1 LWLFGGVVVVAIG
14 GRLAAHEPTEAATK
28 STSSSRNEQAGDE
41 TFGHLPLAADRKPLN
56 LDFETGSLKD
66 WTADGDAFKD
76 QPVRGDIPS
85 GPRARDGKR
94 ADPQGEFWV
103 GTFERAGDAP
113 QGTLTSIAF
122 KVTHPFATFLVGGGP
137 HAQTRV
143 EIVRKD
149 TGRVVFAA
157 SGREAENMR
166 RVGVDLRE
174 HEGKEIFIRVV
185 DQHTGHWGH
194 INFDDFRFHRA
205 LPPLPK
211 EPSILLPDQYPYA
224 GLSPQKAAE
233 VITVPEG
240 FQVRL
245 FAGEPDVHQ
254 PIAMAI
260 DDRGRLWIAEAY
272 VYPRRAPEGKGRD
285 RIVIF
290 EDTDGDGRH
299 DSRKVFI
306 EGLNLVSGLELGFGG
321 VWVGAAPYLMFIPD
335 RNGDDV
341 PDGPSMKAEPQPG
354 VRFPQDVPPGAQVL
368 LDGWGYEDTHET
380 LNGFIWGP
388 DGWLYG
394 CHGVFTHSRVGKPGT
409 PDNARTQINAGIWR
423 YHPVRHEF
431 EVFAEG
437 TSNPWGVDFNDYGH
451 AFATACVI
459 PHLYHIIQGARYE
472 RQAGQHFNPHTYD
485 DIKTIADHVHYLGPN
500 PHGGNSKSDSAG
512 GGHAHAGAMI
522 YLGGKWPEK
531 YRGQIFMNNIHGQR
545 INMDILEPRGSGYV
559 GRHGPDFL
567 LTNDQWS
574 QIINLRYGPD
584 GDVYMIDW
592 YDKNACHHNNVDGHD
607 RSNGRIFKVIYG
619 EPQKVDVDL
628 KKLSDLE
635 LAKLV
640 EHKNDWY
647 VRHSRRILQER
658 AAERAARTA
667 GKPLPRAPG
676 NDHVLP
682 EFISKPAEEYLVK
695 TFLTHDDDSRRLRA
709 LWTLHVVRSTVRDR
723 ELAAY
728 ADTSEKVRAWGL
740 QLRTEDPDQYIHS
753 KTAESRPPSKLVGS
767 TSIERLAVASSA
779 LRLGPGASIDALR
792 RVLSREVDASDH
804 NLPLMYWYALEPL
817 AGQQPAEALEIAL
830 AARLPQILPLMA
842 RRIASDGKPESIQ
855 LLIEAIGRTRGDEQV
870 VAVLNGLNAALL
882 GQRNVAS
889 PAAWPKAFKILL
901 SSGNERV
908 RSQSRTLG
916 ATFGD
921 AATLAVL
928 RDIVL
933 NGSVSTIE
941 RQQAIDALVRAR
953 DAKLPAVLRQVL
965 ENHELRGAAI
975 RALAAFED
983 EAAPAAIVA
992 VYRDLA
998 PNDKRDALATLS
1010 SRKSYALALLDAIA
1024 DEKIPSGDLPADL
1037 ARQIKNL
1044 RDEKVIARLTEVWGS
1059 VSDQSAD
1066 AKTEIARWMA
1076 ILTNKPPRPEDAA
1089 HGRAVFAKTCAQC
1102 HTLFGEGGK
1111 VGPDLTGSNRANLE
1125 YVLSNVLEPSAVM
1138 AKEYQTSTVTLAD
1151 GRVITGI
1158 IKAQDKQTVTVQ
1170 TPNELLTYPRGD
1182 IEDIQTAAI
1191 SMMPIELVKPLSE
1204 GDVRALVAY
1213 LASPKQIPLPTTGLK
1228 APDSKAQGAALG
1240 TQSQQNP
1247 ERPNGP

>member
-1 LWLFGGVVVVAIG
+1 MPVCHRRPISRYALASGFCSFVAFLPVG
-14 GRLAAHEPTEAATK
+14 FMALLLVRPALGHEDATK
-28 STSSSRNEQAGDE
+28 TAAQDDTAGV
-41 TFGHLPLAADRKPLN
+41 LPVGPDGKPLN
-56 LDFETGSLKD
+56 LDFETGTLKD
-66 WTADGDAFKD
+66 WTAEGDAFKD
-76 QPVRGDIPS
+76 QPVQGDIPS
-85 GPRARDGKR
+85 GPQARGDKR
-94 ADPQGEFWV
+94 ADPQGKFWI
-103 GTFERAGDAP
+103 GTYERGLDP
-113 QGTLTSIAF
+113 PTGTLTSAAF
-122 KVTHPFATFLVGGGP
+122 KVSHPFATFLVGGGP

-143 EIVRKD
+143 ELVRKD

-157 SGREAENMR
+157 SGRETENMR

-174 HEGKEIFIRVV
+174 HEAKDIFVRVV

-194 INFDDFRFHRA
+194 INFDDFRFHRV

-211 EPSILLPDQYPYA
+211 EPSILVPDQYPYA
-224 GLSPQKAAE
+224 GLSPEKAAE
-233 VITVPEG
+233 LMTVPEG
-240 FQVRL
+240 FKVTL

-272 VYPRRAPEGKGRD
+272 VYPRRAPEGEGRD

-290 EDTDGDGRH
+290 EDTNGDGRH
-299 DSRKVFI
+299 DTRKVFV

-321 VWVGAAPYLMFIPD
+321 VYVGASPYLMFIPD

-341 PDGPSMKAEPQPG
+341 PDGASADAKPQPG
-354 VRFPQDVPPGAQVL
+354 VAFPKDVPPGAQVL
-368 LDGWGYEDTHET
+368 LDGWGREDTHET
-380 LNGFIWGP
+380 LNSFIWGP

-394 CHGVFTHSRVGKPGT
+394 CHGVFTHSKVGKPGT
-409 PDNARTQINAGIWR
+409 PDDQRTKINAGIWR

-459 PHLYHIIQGARYE
+459 PHLYHIIQGARYQ

-485 DIKTIADHVHYLGPN
+485 DIKTIADHVHYLGSN
-500 PHGGNSKSDSAG
+500 PHAANSKSDSAG

-545 INMDILEPRGSGYV
+545 INMDLLEPRGSGYV
-559 GRHGPDFL
+559 GRHGQDFL

-592 YDKNACHHNNVDGHD
+592 YDKNACHHNDVNGHD
-607 RSNGRIFKVIYG
+607 RTNGRIFKVTYG
-619 EPQKVDVDL
+619 EPEKVEVDL
-628 KKLSDLE
+628 KKLSDLD
-635 LAKLV
+635 LAMLV

-658 AAERAARTA
+658 AAERKREAA
-667 GKPLPRAPG
+667 GKKLPRAPG
-676 NDHVLP
+676 GDHVLP
-682 EFISKPAEEYLVK
+682 EFIGKAAEEYLVK
-695 TFLTHDDDSRRLRA
+695 TFNTHPDESRRLRA
-709 LWTLHVVRSTVRDR
+709 LWVLHAVGSGTRIPDID
-723 ELAAY
+723 LAGY
-728 ADTSEKVRAWGL
+728 GDQSPYIRAWSA
-740 QLRTEDPDQYIHS
+740 QLSMEVAGQYHHSANADQRS
-753 KTAESRPPSKLVGS
+753 PPPTLLLS
-767 TSIERLAVASSA
+767 TPVERLYVASSA
-779 LRLGPGASIDALR
+779 LRLTPGATSGGMERLLSHAEDAN
-792 RVLSREVDASDH
+792 DH
-804 NLPLMYWYALEPL
+804 NLPLMYWYALEPI
-817 AGQQPAEALEIAL
+817 ASEQPREALGIAL
-830 AARLPQILPLMA
+830 NAKVPQILPFMV
-842 RRIASDGKPESIQ
+842 RRIASDGQTESIEM
-855 LLIEAIGRTRGDEQV
+855 LIEAIERTKSDDQV
-870 VAVLNGLNAALL
+870 IAVLSGLNAALK
-882 GQRNVAS
+882 GQRDVAS
-889 PAAWPKAFKILL
+889 PKSWPEVFKKLL
-901 SSGNERV
+901 ASKNDRI
-908 RSQSRTLG
+908 RSQARTLA

-928 RDIVL
+928 REMVL
-933 NGSVSTIE
+933 DVSASMVDRE
-941 RQQAIDALVRAR
+941 QAIDALVKAR
-953 DAKLPAVLRQVL
+953 DQNLPPVLRQAL
-965 ENHELRGAAI
+965 KDSTLHSAAI

-983 EAAPAAIVA
+983 SAAPAAIVA

-998 PNDKRDALATLS
+998 ASERRDALATLS
-1010 SRKSYALALLDAIA
+1010 SRKSYALALLNAIA
-1024 DEKIPSGDLPADL
+1024 NEKIPSGDLPADI

-1044 RDEKVIARLTEVWGS
+1044 GDETVTARLTEVWGS

-1066 AKTEIARWMA
+1066 AKKEIARWTA
-1076 ILTNKPPRPEDAA
+1076 ILTNKPPRAEEAS
-1089 HGRAVFAKTCAQC
+1089 HGRAIFSKTCAQC

-1151 GRVITGI
+1151 GRVVTGI

-1204 GDVRALVAY
+1204 DDVRALVAY
-1213 LASPKQIPLPTTGLK
+1213 LASPKQV
-1228 APDSKAQGAALG
+1228 AAQG
-1240 TQSQQNP
+1240 TSN
-1247 ERPNGP
+1247 